1 MYEAASGLWKNKTV
15 GAIEGD
21 EVLAKR
27 VDFVGED
34 IIYKAEAAVGT
45 TDATSVWRI
54 RKITIAVDGDV
65 SETWA
70 SGNANYDKVW
80 NSRLTYTYS

>member
-1 MYEAASGLWKNKTV
+1 MYEQSTGLWKNK
-15 GAIEGD
+15 AITSEGD

-27 VDFVGED
+27 TDFVGETL
-34 IIYKAEAAVGT
+34 IYKGEAAVGT
-45 TDATSVWRI
+45 TNSTSLWRI
-54 RKITIAVDGDV
+54 RLMTISVDGDI

-80 NSRLTYTYS
+80 DDRLTYTYS